1 MSHYATKK
9 ELEHATDIDTSDL
22 TVKKIIALKAEVG
35 KQLDLNKLS
44 NVPTSLNNLRTEVD
58 DLDVAILKVLP
69 VDLKTLSDVV
79 DNKLLKT
86 KTKGNNL
93 EKKIPVATTLIHRNQ
108 YNTDKQNLEQKW
120 KF

>member
-44 NVPTSLNNLRTEVD
+44 NVPTILNNLRAEVD

-79 DNKLLKT
+79 DNKLLKI

-93 EKKIPVATTLIHRNQ
+93 KKKIPVATTLIHRNQ